1 MKGLPDSAVVG
12 TYKRVK
18 RVAKPRKNNRIKG
31 SHDFKKEG
39 EFLYDLIMA
48 STKFLRK

>member
-1 MKGLPDSAVVG
+1 MRGLPDSALYG
-12 TYKRVK
+12 TYKRAK
-18 RVAKPRKNNRIKG
+18 RVGKPRRNNRIKG